1 MSEQPQSS
9 VRRLL
14 PHPVVSLVLVVVWLT
29 LNHSLDFGHILLAL
43 LLAWLLPWFTQTFWT
58 YPVHIR
64 RWRLLV
70 RYAFV
75 VLWDITLSNITT
87 TRLILGS
94 TRKLQPAF
102 FELPLDLTNPIAI
115 TVLANT
121 ITLTPGT
128 VSADI
133 APDRSR
139 ILIHGLHVPD
149 IDQAIAQIKT
159 RYEAPLKE
167 IF

>member
-1 MSEQPQSS
+1 MTDSALGGR
-9 VRRLL
+9 RRLL
-14 PHPVVSLVLVVVWLT
+14 PHPLVSLVLFVVWLV
-29 LNHSLDFGHILLAL
+29 LNDSLEPAHLLLACV
-43 LLAWLLPWFTQTFWT
+43 LAWLLPWCTQTFWT
-58 YPVHIR
+58 YPVRIR
-64 RWRLLV
+64 RWLPLV
-70 RYAFV
+70 RYALV
-75 VLWDITLSNITT
+75 VLWDITMSNISA

-94 TRKLQPAF
+94 PRKLQPAF
-102 FELPLDLTNPIAI
+102 FELPLDLVNPIAI

-133 APDRSR
+133 AADKSC

-149 IDQAIAQIKT
+149 IEQAIALIKT
-159 RYEAPLKE
+159 RYEAPLQE

>member
-1 MSEQPQSS
+1 MNNPSS
-9 VRRLL
+9 ARRLL
-14 PHPVVSLVLVVVWLT
+14 PHPLVSLVLVVVWLT
-29 LNHSLDFGHILLAL
+29 LNHSLEPGHIALAL

-58 YPVHIR
+58 YPVRIR
-64 RWRLLV
+64 GWLPLV

-94 TRKLQPAF
+94 PRKLQPAF

-133 APDRSR
+133 APDRSC

-149 IDQAIAQIKT
+149 IEQAIALIKS
-159 RYEAPLKE
+159 RYEAPLQE